1 MHRFTA
7 LLLAI
12 GIGLPLLS
20 GIYFTGLVAGW
31 PFGISI
37 GIIIL
42 ALSGLVFGIRRLWL
56 ADNQPVSGPWVEGA
70 ALIFLLL
77 GAVGCGLRARAYG
90 DWDAALIWN
99 LHARYL
105 TTSDWKIIFQPGIS
119 GNNAY
124 PFGLPGAVAFGWRLW
139 GSFTPLVPFLIALLS
154 TLSIPVVVLLQAGK
168 GSLKRLLLIGLS
180 FLTYRYYFAL
190 GLTQYADIQIAALL
204 LLLFVMADR
213 LRQTGIQGYWLVM
226 GMLSGALAWTK
237 VEGVLLAGLF
247 LLFHLPDFRKSLAEL
262 RRFLLGVS
270 PFALFW
276 ILFKTQGAPP
286 SPLWVPA
293 SIMLEHATDGHQL
306 RLVGQYFLEV
316 VLWQHLRLIILLAL
330 LIGLRKKS
338 FSPGRNFMLAATAS
352 YFLIYWLLVTTALD
366 WNIFT
371 SLPRLLLQLYPS
383 LVFLTAQ
390 AIGPPA
396 SPTNRPSA
404 GFVQSEK
411 DDCDR

>member
-7 LLLAI
+7 LLLAF

-31 PFGISI
+31 PFEICI
-37 GIIIL
+37 GIL
-42 ALSGLVFGIRRLWL
+42 LLTLSGLLLGLRRLWL
-56 ADNQPVSGPWVEGA
+56 ADNQPIPSPGVTRA
-70 ALIFLLL
+70 ALLFLLL

-105 TTSDWKIIFQPGIS
+105 TTPDWKIIFQPGIS

-124 PFGLPGAVAFGWRLW
+124 PFGLPGAVAFGWQLW
-139 GSFTPLVPFLIALLS
+139 GRFTPVVPFLIALLP
-154 TLSIPVVVLLQAGK
+154 TLSIPVVVLLQTGIPT
-168 GSLKRLLLIGLS
+168 LKRLLLIGLS

-204 LLLFVMADR
+204 LLLFVVADR
-213 LRQTGIQGYWLVM
+213 LRQTGIKGYWMVM
-226 GMLSGALAWTK
+226 GLLCGALAWTK
-237 VEGVLLAGLF
+237 VEGALLAGWF
-247 LLFHLPDFRKSLAEL
+247 LLFHLFYFPKSLAGL
-262 RRFLLGVS
+262 GKLLAGIS
-270 PFALFW
+270 PFAFFW
-276 ILFKTQGAPP
+276 ILFKAQGAPP
-286 SPLWVPA
+286 SPLWISPG
-293 SIMLEHATDGHQL
+293 IILEHATDGQRMQH
-306 RLVGQYFLEV
+306 VGHYFLQV
-316 VLWQHLRLIILLAL
+316 VLAEHFRLLVLLAL
-330 LIGLRKKS
+330 LFGWRPKG
-338 FSPGRNFMLAATAS
+338 FSPGGWFFFAAMAS

-390 AIGPPA
+390 AIGPTA

-404 GFVQSEK
+404 GFAQSGR
-411 DDCDR
+411 DGCGR